1 MKTNKKKRASKVFRK
16 QPKNDPQAKK
26 AEKPVTKDSMVVRRK
41 SEQHK
46 ILIRPTRPCLKFS
59 PTAWAKLLYFR
70 DHGSTEVGG
79 FGITPADELLFID
92 EFVTVKQDVTEASI
106 AFNDDAVADY
116 FERQV
121 DGGRKPEQFARI
133 WLHTHPGESPHPSGV
148 DEETFRRVFGG
159 CEWAMMFIVARGG
172 KSYARLRFNVGPG
185 GEAVIPVTVDYTR
198 SFESSDHDAWKAEYE
213 ANIVRDMHPHGG
225 FFSDKD
231 DIGFQNFERNRN
243 LIPDDWK
250 EDFET
255 MDPHERRFILNELG
269 AGSDPLEEDFQE
281 EEPWFL

>member
-1 MKTNKKKRASKVFRK
+1 
-16 QPKNDPQAKK
+16 
-26 AEKPVTKDSMVVRRK
+26 MVVRRK

-225 FFSDKD
+225 FFGDKD
-231 DIGFQNFERNRN
+231 DIGFQDFERNRY